1 MPWGVSFQST
11 ITAFLAANNSA
22 SRELTAQTI
31 ASLYH
36 ADAQLASPT
45 LIPGSTPLTLP
56 GPSGIQAGF
65 LASFNAAFAITE
77 GQVGQVPDSIWL
89 PAASSVVTY
98 WTGVQ
103 FNPLVPAPG
112 GLLGVTSTVL
122 YPGDA
127 SALASQL
134 GVAFK
139 AGLPA
144 VSAFQAASLVAAA
157 LNGAFVSHLAQV
169 SGTWIGTA
177 PGAPPVPYTFPW
189 VGIT

>member
-1 MPWGVSFQST
+1 MPWGATFQST

-36 ADAQLASPT
+36 ADALLVSPT

-112 GLLGVTSTVL
+112 GLLGTTSTVTF
-122 YPGDA
+122 PGEP

-134 GVAFK
+134 GAAFK
-139 AGLPA
+139 AGL
-144 VSAFQAASLVAAA
+144 SATTSAQGAALVAAA
-157 LNGAFVSHLAQV
+157 LNGAFVSHLTTV

-189 VGIT
+189 AGIT